1 MKFKKLMT
9 AFMAVAVMTTMVA
22 CGKADE
28 APQGE
33 KQETSKLT
41 LGVMGSI
48 DSIPMVIAQEKGYFE
63 ELGLDV
69 DLQIFKAAKDRDAAL
84 QAGELDGV
92 LADEVAISIYQN
104 SGIDMK
110 ITGTT
115 SGYFTLVA
123 GKDSGIESTKDLVGK
138 KVGMSERT
146 MMDYLVDYIEAENG
160 LDDSDMGKVAIP
172 VMPARLEALNNNQ
185 IDAAILPAPFSDSAI
200 ANGGKELVKIEN
212 KDIMLSTTAFSQ
224 NTLDEN
230 KNAVQKFYDALDKAI
245 EYMNKTDI
253 SEYEDT
259 VISTVGYPEEMR
271 GKISLP
277 EFQTHYLPS
286 EERVQAVFDWSFQQG
301 IIEKELKASDII
313 SEAGIN

>member
-1 MKFKKLMT
+1 MKFKKIIS
-9 AFMAVAVMTTMVA
+9 AFMAVAVLATMTA
-22 CGKADE
+22 CGKVED

-33 KQETSKLT
+33 TQETSKLT

-48 DSIPMVIAQEKGYFE
+48 DSIPMVIAKDKGYFKE
-63 ELGLDV
+63 AGLEV

-92 LADEVAISIYQN
+92 LADQVAISIYQN

-123 GKDSGIESTKDLVGK
+123 GKDSGIQSASDLVGK
-138 KVGMSERT
+138 KVGMSQRT
-146 MMDYLVDYIEAENG
+146 MMDYLVDYIEEENG
-160 LDDSDMGKVAIP
+160 LDKEAMEKVAIP
-172 VMPARLEALNNNQ
+172 AMPARLEALNNNQ

-200 ANGGKELVKIEN
+200 ASGAKEIVKIYN

-224 NTLDEN
+224 KTLDEN
-230 KNAVQKFYDALDKAI
+230 KDAVQKFYDALDKAI
-245 EYMNKTDI
+245 DYMNDTDI
-253 SEYEDT
+253 SEYEDI

-271 GKISLP
+271 GEISLP
-277 EFQTHYLPS
+277 EFQNHYLPS
-286 EERVQAVFDWSFQQG
+286 EERVQAVFDWSFEEG

-313 SEAGIN
+313 SNVGVN